1 MAADQARA
9 LTWKPSSCLD
19 HSCAQGRRSRISRSR
34 HDVPRHWYSLFENGA
49 SWGSRRKK
57 MYTLGA
63 NTTNHVQAI
72 VEDVFPPFQKLISA
86 LTFPEGVCI
95 GNKCHK
101 RRGRS
106 KQFLNEAVRI

>member
-1 MAADQARA
+1 
-9 LTWKPSSCLD
+9 
-19 HSCAQGRRSRISRSR
+19 
-34 HDVPRHWYSLFENGA
+34 
-49 SWGSRRKK
+49 

-72 VEDVFPPFQKLISA
+72 VEDVFPAFQKLISA

-106 KQFLNEAVRI
+106 KQFLNEAVRIGCVPKYRTSTHLSGQKSGGIIS